1 VLLYIDDSKSMDFS
15 KTGTQVVLRVLGIGI
30 ASILWAMTY
39 ARNGS
44 FLIQLFLMIVFSLQL
59 ILLIRYVQGVKN
71 LIPLAEEDD
80 ESNKETD
87 PPTTQYPEP
96 EKNGKDKSKEE
107 EFLFLKNIVQHAG
120 TGLMAFRAN
129 GDIQIINRAAKKL
142 LKVQE
147 LHNVNELGASIP
159 QLLDSMKRL
168 KTGGRDLVRADIDGN
183 IQQLSIY
190 AIQLNL
196 HNEEVK
202 LISLQNIQS
211 ELEEKE
217 MEAWQNLVRVLTHEI
232 MNSVTPIS
240 SLANTVT
247 EDLED
252 RMREPESISS
262 EDLED
267 YLMSVGTIRKRSEG
281 LIRFVKDFRN
291 LTQIPAPELHRVHV
305 ESLLNEV
312 VVLHKKEWENY
323 NVHVE
328 VDVEREG
335 MHILMDKDL
344 IEQVLINL
352 IKNSFHAL
360 EETEDACITLRSG
373 YEKEKHPF
381 ISVKDNGP
389 GIDDE
394 AMEKIFIPFYTTR
407 KTGSG
412 IGLSL
417 SRQIMRKHR
426 GTLNVRTW
434 QEGGTE
440 FILRF

>member
-1 VLLYIDDSKSMDFS
+1 MDFS
-15 KTGTQVVLRVLGIGI
+15 KAGTQVVLRVLGIGL
-30 ASILWAMTY
+30 ASVLWAMTY
-39 ARNGS
+39 TRDGS
-44 FLIQLFLMIVFSLQL
+44 FLLQLLWMLAFSVQL
-59 ILLIRYVQGVKN
+59 ILLMRYVQGVRN
-71 LIPLAEEDD
+71 LIPLADED
-80 ESNKETD
+80 ETPQEAPPPPAEPQETD
-87 PPTTQYPEP
+87 
-96 EKNGKDKSKEE
+96 KNERDKSKEE

-120 TGLMAFRAN
+120 TGLMAFRS
-129 GDIQIINRAAKKL
+129 GGEIQIINRAAKKL

-147 LHNVNELGASIP
+147 LNNINELATSIP

-196 HNEEVK
+196 HDEEVK

-240 SLANTVT
+240 SLANTVS

-252 RMREPESISS
+252 RMRHPESISGD
-262 EDLED
+262 DLED

-291 LTQIPAPELHRVHV
+291 LTQIPNPELHRAHV
-305 ESLLNEV
+305 ETLLNEV

-323 NVHVE
+323 NVQVE
-328 VDVEREG
+328 VEVEREG

-360 EETEDACITLRSG
+360 EETENACITLRAG
-373 YEKEKHPF
+373 YEKDKHPF

-389 GIDDE
+389 GIDEE